1 MYTRLNDRKN
11 YRNYR
16 RQSEKKK
23 DYPIDKEKKHEE
35 VMQIKRNLYSFCD
48 SQWGRRWIH
57 SMLKIGRPYRM
68 RRAINYAKD
77 TRRISNL
84 RINKGEIFALVQGTA
99 PTPYRVRIFFDP
111 ISNENWDKIANEL
124 SNNMLNLINLLEG
137 KLTEKII
144 KIFENN
150 NTSLF
155 PDVSK
160 GLNAKCSCPDP
171 EIPCKHIAATILY
184 LSKVIDFKPLIL
196 MKLKGKTK
204 KELLNEVRIG
214 RLEPKPSQETQSETS
229 SEKEN
234 ASFYTFNVPKYSID
248 QINPQKSSLNEIE
261 FQFRKPSK
269 IIETLEN
276 LGLPPNLKNKKAF
289 SIVLE
294 NIYEIITEQIYK
306 IALKSS

>member
-1 MYTRLNDRKN
+1 MNDRKN

-155 PDVSK
+155 PDVSQ

>member
-1 MYTRLNDRKN
+1 M
-11 YRNYR
+11 
-16 RQSEKKK
+16 
-23 DYPIDKEKKHEE
+23 DKEEKHKE
-35 VMQIKRNLYSFCD
+35 VMEIKRNLYSYCN
-48 SQWGRRWIH
+48 SRWGRRWIH

-99 PTPYRVRIFFDP
+99 PTPYRVRIFFDQ
-111 ISNENWDKIANEL
+111 ISDEHWNIIAEKL
-124 SNNMLNLINLLEG
+124 SSNLLNLINLLEG

-144 KIFENN
+144 KIFESE

-155 PDVSK
+155 PDVSH

-171 EIPCKHIAATILY
+171 EVPCKHIAATILY
-184 LSKVIDFKPLIL
+184 ISKVVDFKPLIL

-204 KELLNEVRIG
+204 KELLAELEIG
-214 RLEPKPSQETQSETS
+214 EQKEKRASVHTSKAS
-229 SEKEN
+229 SELREG
-234 ASFYTFNVPKYSID
+234 SYRSFNVPKLTPEWRKENNISD
-248 QINPQKSSLNEIE
+248 EVLNEIE
-261 FQFRKPSK
+261 FQFRKPSG

-276 LGLPPNLKNKKAF
+276 LGLPPNLKNQKAF

-294 NIYEIITEQIYK
+294 NIYELITKEIYK
-306 IALKSS
+306 LALKSSSD